1 MSESKDTWRRLSD
14 AYREKPRIS
23 PEAKE
28 RLLERIARMP
38 PPRGSWWRVGL
49 AWPGSGLRLAPAV
62 TAAAVIGAFLLGVLV
77 TGVAL
82 GPRLDHTSSA
92 AGMMQAD
99 SLVLVQFV
107 LIAPGARSVS
117 VAGDFNRW
125 EPGDLDMV
133 RVSPEGLWTVTAAL
147 ARGSHLYSFVID
159 GTRWVADPA
168 APLGPDDGF
177 GSPSSVVVVG
187 GPGAT

>member
-1 MSESKDTWRRLSD
+1 M
-14 AYREKPRIS
+14 
-23 PEAKE
+23 
-28 RLLERIARMP
+28 
-38 PPRGSWWRVGL
+38 
-49 AWPGSGLRLAPAV
+49 
-62 TAAAVIGAFLLGVLV
+62 
-77 TGVAL
+77 
-82 GPRLDHTSSA
+82 
-92 AGMMQAD
+92 
-99 SLVLVQFV
+99 
-107 LIAPGARSVS
+107 S

-125 EPGDLDMV
+125 EAGDLDMV

-159 GTRWVADPA
+159 GIRWVADPT